1 MRRLFGSVAATT
13 LLLIA
18 AVPVG
23 AAEVPTP
30 GETGCP
36 AGSEQL
42 SVETLTGLG
51 YRVPALEDEAGNQD
65 GWVCGHALVEA
76 AAEQI
81 SPGHTLTIY
90 LFGDKTLT
98 PEH

>member
-13 LLLIA
+13 LLLISA
-18 AVPVG
+18 MPVG
-23 AAEVPTP
+23 AAAVPTP
-30 GETGCP
+30 GETGCA
-36 AGSEQL
+36 AGFEQL

-51 YRVPALEDEAGNQD
+51 YRVPALEDEAGNHD
-65 GWVCGHALVEA
+65 GWVCGHALVDA

-90 LFGDKTLT
+90 LFDDNVIT

>member
-1 MRRLFGSVAATT
+1 MRRLIGSFAATT
-13 LLLIA
+13 LLLITA
-18 AVPVG
+18 MPVG
-23 AAEVPTP
+23 AAAVPTP
-30 GETGCP
+30 GETGCA
-36 AGSEQL
+36 AGFEQL

-51 YRVPALEDEAGNQD
+51 YRVPALEDAAGNND

-76 AAEQI
+76 AADQA

-90 LFGDKTLT
+90 LFGDNRLT